1 MAEKA
6 KKVNP
11 FLQAK
16 LAEFGKTEV
25 DVITEQVTAFLEQGE
40 IDINSQITHRTVS
53 VIPTLNLDLTNAKK
67 ALAKAQKALA
77 KAETEVPSNY
87 RLETYLETLYSAET
101 AVDVPGLHGAGHGGE
116 WRLCIAAHNG
126 ICSRYRPYGHPH

>member
-40 IDINSQITHRTVS
+40 IDINSQITQRTVS

-101 AVDVPGLHGAGHGGE
+101 AVEKESAKVESVEAEIEKTEKEVAKLKVILERFKA
-116 WRLCIAAHNG
+116 
-126 ICSRYRPYGHPH
+126 

>member
-101 AVDVPGLHGAGHGGE
+101 AVEKESAKVESVEAEIEKTEKEVAKLKVILERFKA
-116 WRLCIAAHNG
+116 
-126 ICSRYRPYGHPH
+126 